1 MSTSIGPI
9 TLDAPVSSLIFQSM
23 IGREEIG
30 RPYLFSLELLG
41 TDATLDPDVMLGQPM
56 TVHLELRDGGMRH
69 FHGFVSHFAQTGL
82 RGEYAQY
89 AVTLRPWL
97 WFLTRTTNCRI
108 FQNQTAVSVVK
119 AVFREHG
126 FTDFD
131 ESLTESYDVLDYIV
145 QYRETDFAFV
155 SRLLEQEG
163 IYYYFRHG
171 QDKHKLVLCD
181 SYSAHASVLHYAK
194 IPFIPPNPN
203 RDHLIDYIDDWRT
216 QYAIQ
221 AGAVAL
227 KDFDF
232 ERPTAKLMQ
241 RKAHPNPHTK
251 SDYEIYDYPGGYI
264 EGARGDTQAL
274 HRIEELN
281 IEYARATGHTNA
293 RGVGVGNLLTLS
305 EHPVARLNIEY
316 LIQSAKYELH
326 THDPRSNSGEVR
338 PVFDCQFGVVES
350 SKPFRA
356 ARLTP
361 KPVVGGPQ
369 TAVVVGKK
377 GQEIWCDEHGRV
389 KVKFHWDRE
398 SEGNEN
404 SSCWVR
410 VAQTWAGNGW
420 GSMHIPR
427 VGQEVIVDFLEGDPD
442 RPIITG
448 RVYNGDNPPPYKLPA
463 HQTQSGIKSRSTKDG
478 GPSNFNEIRFEDMK
492 GSEELFMQ
500 AEKDK
505 RVLVKHDRSTS
516 VGNDD
521 LLEITQN
528 RTKKIGKDEKVDVGA
543 NRTEKVTVNESITIG
558 ANRDLK
564 VGGNSSATVTGNVTR
579 KIAGNES
586 DTVAGNV
593 TQTIAGSRME
603 TVAGAVTQ
611 TVAGGITITTPAAV
625 TIAAAAGVTIVAPG
639 GTKTIDSF
647 FDKTGGKSADAFA
660 FKMSVVGAKV
670 DLVAGLALSMSNSKI
685 DMAFSKIDLAKS
697 KYNNHPVIIE
707 TLGTAICQSYVH
719 LHVPGLMIVS

>member
-23 IGREEIG
+23 IAKEEMG

-97 WFLTRTTNCRI
+97 WFLTRTVNCRI
-108 FQNQTAVSVVK
+108 FQNQTAVGVVQSI
-119 AVFREHG
+119 FRDHG

-131 ESLTESYDVLDYIV
+131 VLLTDSYDKLDYIV

-155 SRLLEQEG
+155 SRLMEQEG
-163 IYYYFRHG
+163 IYYFFRHE
-171 QDKHKLVLCD
+171 KERHTLVLCA
-181 SYSAHASVLHYAK
+181 SYGAHEAVPHYAK

-203 RDHLIDYIDDWRT
+203 RDLLIDYIDDWRT

-221 AGAVAL
+221 PGAVAL

-232 ERPTAKLMQ
+232 QRPTAKLMA
-241 RKAHPNPHTK
+241 RRAHPNGHAK
-251 SDYEIYDYPGGYI
+251 ADYEVFDYPGGYTDS
-264 EGARGDTQAL
+264 ARGDIQAMRRL
-274 HRIEELN
+274 EEFN
-281 IEYARATGHTNA
+281 TEYARATGHTNA
-293 RGVGVGNLLTLS
+293 RGVAVGHLFRLS
-305 EHPVARLNIEY
+305 EHPVARFNIEY
-316 LIQSAKYELH
+316 LIHAAQYELH
-326 THDPRSNSGEVR
+326 THDPRSNSREVR
-338 PVFDCQFGVVES
+338 PVFDCQFGVVEA
-350 SKPFRA
+350 SKPFRP

-377 GQEIWCDEHGRV
+377 GEEIWCDEHGRV
-389 KVKFHWDRE
+389 KVRFHWDRE

-410 VAQTWAGNGW
+410 VAQTWAGNSW
-420 GSMHIPR
+420 GSIHVPR
-427 VGQEVIVDFLEGDPD
+427 VGQEVIIDFLEGDPD
-442 RPIITG
+442 CPIITG
-448 RVYNGDNPPPYKLPA
+448 RVYNGDNRPPYKLPG
-463 HQTQSGIKSRSTKDG
+463 HQTQSGIKSRSSKDG
-478 GPSNFNEIRFEDMK
+478 GPSNFNEIRFEDLK

-505 RVLVKHDRSTS
+505 TVLVKNDRSTS
-516 VGNDD
+516 VGSNDK
-521 LLEITQN
+521 LEIKVN

-543 NRTEKVTVNESITIG
+543 NRTETVTANEKITIG
-558 ANRDLK
+558 ANRDML
-564 VGGNSSATVTGNVTR
+564 VGGNLSATVTGNVNR
-579 KIAGNES
+579 KVLGNVTE
-586 DTVAGNV
+586 TVAGNV
-593 TQTIAGSRME
+593 SQTIAGSRTE

-647 FDKTGGKSADAFA
+647 FDKTGGKSADAFG

-670 DLVAGLALSMSNSKI
+670 DLVAGLALSVSNSKI
-685 DMAFSKIDLAKS
+685 DMALSKVDLAKA
-697 KYNNHPVIIE
+697 KFNNHPVVIE
-707 TLGTAICQSYVH
+707 SLGTAICQTYVN

>member
-23 IGREEIG
+23 IGREEMG
-30 RPYLFSLELLG
+30 RPYLFSLELLC

-69 FHGFVSHFAQTGL
+69 FHGFASHFAQTGL
-82 RGEYAQY
+82 RGDYAQY

-108 FQNQTAVSVVK
+108 FQNQTAVGVVK

-131 ESLTESYDVLDYIV
+131 ESLTESYDILDYIV

-163 IYYYFRHG
+163 IYYYFRHQ

-181 SYSAHASVLHYAK
+181 SYSAHAPVLHYAK
-194 IPFIPPNPN
+194 LPFIPPNPN
-203 RDHLIDYIDDWRT
+203 RDRLIDYIDDWRT

-241 RKAHPNPHTK
+241 RKAHPNAHAK

-305 EHPVARLNIEY
+305 DHPVARFNIEY

-338 PVFDCQFGVVES
+338 PVFDCQFGVIES

-410 VAQTWAGNGW
+410 VAQTWAGTGW
-420 GSMHIPR
+420 GAMHIPR

-448 RVYNGDNPPPYKLPA
+448 RVYNADNPPPYKLPA

-505 RVLVKHDRSTS
+505 RVLVKNDRSTS

-521 LLEITQN
+521 KLEITKN
-528 RTKKIGKDEKVDVGA
+528 RTKKIGKDEKVDVGGD
-543 NRTEKVTVNESITIG
+543 RTEFVSGKEDVTIVKTRDLRVLKDLTEIMG
-558 ANRDLK
+558 ANVTRT
-564 VGGNSSATVTGNVTR
+564 VMGNVTETVTGNVT
-579 KIAGNES
+579 E
-586 DTVAGNV
+586 TVTGNV
-593 TQTIAGSRME
+593 TQSIVGSRTE
-603 TVAGAVTQ
+603 TVV
-611 TVAGGITITTPAAV
+611 GGVTITTPANV
-625 TIAAAAGVTIVAPG
+625 TITGAAGVNIIGAASVW
-639 GTKTIDSF
+639 
-647 FDKTGGKSADAFA
+647 KTG
-660 FKMSVVGAKV
+660 SVAKEAYGAKV
-670 DLVAGLALSMSNSKI
+670 ALVGNKSEAVGWATTVTGIKVDISAYKGDYVGVKHNNTPLTIEQAEVKI
-685 DMAFSKIDLAKS
+685 KQGIIDLKS
-697 KYNNHPVIIE
+697 N
-707 TLGTAICQSYVH
+707 
-719 LHVPGLMIVS
+719 LMTIFS